1 MVERTHLTLKNALYK
16 QKGGIGEDFRS
27 PRDKLN
33 IILFILNFLT
43 LDKNGRS
50 AAERHD
56 QQSNPKHLPKVLWK
70 DVLEGTWKGLDP
82 VIIWTRGLVCV
93 FPQDQQNPVWVPECL
108 ICRVENPRAEVQDDL
123 TASAPAVDP
132 TAGNGGAENAVGSG
146 EGVAS
151 ATPST
156 RETSASL
163 QPLPWLLPPQ
173 WPLQLQPPPHYHHS
187 YGRDAE

>member
-50 AAERHD
+50 AAEWHG
-56 QQSNPKHLPKVLWK
+56 QQSNPKHMPKVLWK
-70 DVLEGTWKGLDP
+70 DVLEGTWKGPDP
-82 VIIWTRGLVCV
+82 VIIWTRGSVCV
-93 FPQDQQNPVWVPECL
+93 FPQDQQNPVWVPERL
-108 ICRVENPRAEVQDDL
+108 IRRVENPGAEVQDDR

-132 TAGNGGAENAVGSG
+132 TAGDGGAK
-146 EGVAS
+146 
-151 ATPST
+151 
-156 RETSASL
+156 
-163 QPLPWLLPPQ
+163 
-173 WPLQLQPPPHYHHS
+173 LQLQPPLC
-187 YGRDAE
+187 

>member
-50 AAERHD
+50 AAERHG
-56 QQSNPKHLPKVLWK
+56 QQSNPKHMPKVLWK
-70 DVLEGTWKGLDP
+70 DVLEGTWKGPDP
-82 VIIWTRGLVCV
+82 VIIWTRGSVCV
-93 FPQDQQNPVWVPECL
+93 FPQDQQNPVWVPERL
-108 ICRVENPRAEVQDDL
+108 IHRVENPGAEVQDDRI
-123 TASAPAVDP
+123 ASAPAVDP
-132 TAGNGGAENAVGSG
+132 TAGDSGAENAAGSG

-151 ATPST
+151 ATPGT

-163 QPLPWLLPPQ
+163 QPLPWPLPPR
-173 WPLQLQPPPHYHHS
+173 WPLQLQPPP
-187 YGRDAE
+187 R